1 MVGSLIISITRLI
14 PMLLV
19 CGKKSNIL
27 TPDMLNAV
35 FNQLVNVIGAED
47 DPSFL
52 ASIYKCFTDSTRVV
66 GKESLPTSIYDS
78 VIKATQNQLQVLA
91 QKRKR
96 RSEKSTRE
104 LQEERD
110 DVALLEEMEEF
121 AFEEMGKMLQ
131 LFDESH
137 PLLFAIGSL
146 KDLGV
151 RSEQWDNE
159 GD

>member
-1 MVGSLIISITRLI
+1 
-14 PMLLV
+14 MLLV
-19 CGKKSNIL
+19 CGKKSGTL
-27 TPDMLNAV
+27 TPEMLNVA

-52 ASIYKCFTDSTRVV
+52 ASLYKCFTDVMRVV
-66 GKESLPTSIYDS
+66 GKESIPAQIYDG

-96 RSEKSTRE
+96 RSEKSARE

-121 AFEEMGKMLQ
+121 AFEEMARMLQ
-131 LFDESH
+131 FFDESH
-137 PLLFAIGSL
+137 PLLVAIGSL
-146 KDLGV
+146 KALGL
-151 RSEQWDNE
+151 RTEQWDSE

>member
-1 MVGSLIISITRLI
+1 
-14 PMLLV
+14 
-19 CGKKSNIL
+19 
-27 TPDMLNAV
+27 MLNTT

-52 ASIYKCFTDSTRVV
+52 ASLYKCFADSVRVV
-66 GKESLPTSIYDS
+66 GKESIPSSIYDG

-91 QKRKR
+91 QIRKR
-96 RSEKSTRE
+96 RSEKSARE

-121 AFEEMGKMLQ
+121 AFEEMAKMLQ

-137 PLLFAIGSL
+137 PLLVAIGSL
-146 KDLGV
+146 KALGI
-151 RSEQWDNE
+151 RTDHWEND

>member
-1 MVGSLIISITRLI
+1 
-14 PMLLV
+14 MLLV
-19 CGKKSNIL
+19 CGKKSNVL
-27 TPDMLNAV
+27 TLDMLDAI

-52 ASIYKCFTDSTRVV
+52 ASIYKCFADSARVV
-66 GKESLPTSIYDS
+66 GKESLPAAVYDS

-96 RSEKSTRE
+96 RAEKSARE

-146 KDLGV
+146 KELSI
-151 RSEQWDNE
+151 RTEQWEHD

>member
-1 MVGSLIISITRLI
+1 
-14 PMLLV
+14 MLLV
-19 CGKKSNIL
+19 CGKKSGTL
-27 TPDMLNAV
+27 TGDMLNVV
-35 FNQLVNVIGAED
+35 FNQLVNVISAED

-52 ASIYKCFTDSTRVV
+52 ASLYKCFTDSARVV
-66 GKESLPTSIYDS
+66 GKESIPSAIYDG

-96 RSEKSTRE
+96 RAEKSARE
-104 LQEERD
+104 LQEERE

-137 PLLFAIGSL
+137 SLLVAIGSL
-146 KDLGV
+146 KALAI
-151 RSEQWDNE
+151 RTAQWDSE